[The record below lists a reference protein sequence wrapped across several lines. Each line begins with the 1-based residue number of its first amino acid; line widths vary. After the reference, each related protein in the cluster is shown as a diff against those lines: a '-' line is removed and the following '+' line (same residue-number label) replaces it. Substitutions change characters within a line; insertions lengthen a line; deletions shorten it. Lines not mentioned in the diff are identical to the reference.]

1 MKLILNLLR
10 IIILSIAMFLIVKY
24 ILFDS
29 LNIEIQDIQPDN
41 ITNPDNNSNK
51 GNQLINI
58 LIRYLIL
65 N

>member
-10 IIILSIAMFLIVKY
+10 IIILSIAMYLIVKY

-29 LNIEIQDIQPDN
+29 LNIEIQDIQPYN

-58 LIRYLIL
+58 LLRYPIL